1 MRRSCG
7 VAKQWFKAAVRSK
20 TLPDNPFADQVAAV
34 KANTKRFHFIS
45 GEQAEAILDAC
56 PDTEWRLL
64 FALAR
69 HGGLRVPSEALGL
82 KWTDIDWANGRFVVS
97 SPKTEHHQGHE
108 SREVPLF
115 PELLPHL
122 REAFEQAEPGTE
134 FCITRYRDQKV
145 NLRTRLLWIIKRAGL
160 KAWPKLWQNLR
171 STRETEL
178 ADQFPAHV
186 AAAWIG
192 NSVAVAVKHYLQV
205 TEDHF
210 KQAAKKAT
218 QNPTSKAHESSR
230 NDSKTQMPSEALGSV
245 SSSDCERLRPTATS
259 CTPSEFQRM
268 GDTGLEPVTSR
279 V

>member
-1 MRRSCG
+1 M
-7 VAKQWFKAAVRSK
+7 
-20 TLPDNPFADQVAAV
+20 
-34 KANTKRFHFIS
+34 
-45 GEQAEAILDAC
+45 
-56 PDTEWRLL
+56 
-64 FALAR
+64 
-69 HGGLRVPSEALGL
+69 
-82 KWTDIDWANGRFVVS
+82 
-97 SPKTEHHQGHE
+97 
-108 SREVPLF
+108 VPLF
-115 PELLPHL
+115 PELLPHVD
-122 REAFEQAEPGTE
+122 EAFEQAEPGTE

-160 KAWPKLWQNLR
+160 KPWPKLWQNLR

-210 KQAAKKAT
+210 KQAANKAT

-230 NDSKTQMPSEALGSV
+230 NDSKTQMPSKAPGSV
-245 SSSDCERLRPTATS
+245 SSSDCERLRPIATS
-259 CTPSEFQRM
+259 CNPSEIPRM